1 MSELWSADTGAQ
13 AARIA
18 SFVPPAQGGFTAW
31 GRVPAPAPAG
41 PDAGPDTG
49 FLAGPVVE
57 DDAVIDPAAIHD
69 AAFAAGYDEGL
80 ALLERA
86 ILAERAAV
94 TTLAAS
100 LDTLRPEPAG
110 PLAELL
116 ARTVDRL
123 VRQVVGEVAID
134 SARLLE
140 RARGAAAL
148 IADETAPARMRVHP
162 DDHDRLAGADLPVE
176 LVADPAIAP
185 GAVSVEG
192 ALGWIEDGPA
202 AALERLGHALDRMG
216 IVA

>member
-1 MSELWSADTGAQ
+1 MSEQWAQ
-13 AARIA
+13 AARIS
-18 SFVPPAQGGFTAW
+18 SFVPPAPGGFTAW
-31 GRVPAPAPAG
+31 GRVPQATTSMS
-41 PDAGPDTG
+41 DTI
-49 FLAGPVVE
+49 FAAGPVVE
-57 DDAVIDPAAIHD
+57 DDAVVDPAAIHD
-69 AAFAAGYDEGL
+69 AAFAAGFDEGM
-80 ALLERA
+80 ALLEKA

-94 TTLAAS
+94 TALADTLE
-100 LDTLRPEPAG
+100 TLRPEPAG

-116 ARTVDRL
+116 ARTVERL
-123 VRQVVGEVAID
+123 VRQVVGEVEID

-140 RARGAAAL
+140 RARGAAEL

-176 LVADPAIAP
+176 LVADAGIAP

-216 IVA
+216 IAA

>member
-1 MSELWSADTGAQ
+1 MSELWAQ
-13 AARIA
+13 AARIS
-18 SFVPPAQGGFTAW
+18 SFVPPAPGGFTAW
-31 GRVPAPAPAG
+31 GRVPQAAAAALPADTIYAPAPM
-41 PDAGPDTG
+41 
-49 FLAGPVVE
+49 VE
-57 DDAVIDPAAIHD
+57 DDAVVDPAAIHD
-69 AAFAAGYDEGL
+69 AAFAAGFDEGM
-80 ALLERA
+80 ALLEQA

-94 TTLAAS
+94 TALADTLE
-100 LDTLRPEPAG
+100 TLRPEPAG

-116 ARTVDRL
+116 ARTVERL

-134 SARLLE
+134 TARLLE
-140 RARGAAAL
+140 RARGAAEL

-216 IVA
+216 IAA